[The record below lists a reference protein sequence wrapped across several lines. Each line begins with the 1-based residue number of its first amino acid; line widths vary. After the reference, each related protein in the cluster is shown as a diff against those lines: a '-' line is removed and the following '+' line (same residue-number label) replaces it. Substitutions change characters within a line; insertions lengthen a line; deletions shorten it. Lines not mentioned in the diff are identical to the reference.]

1 METEAGQLSRTA
13 LFQIKQDIVLEIVK
27 LLLQSIENEM
37 PRLFCELE
45 KILKVAEIVPM
56 VPEILALA
64 TDFQILFKL
73 PPQDSIVLA
82 SVVHH
87 LNTTDETIPKCFLNL
102 NSKDFNNLNIETTL
116 KSHNCKF
123 MLQEQELSKVCEL
136 MRSKNFMATNFSFK
150 TIGDFSDD
158 LSNEL
163 TLELMAEEH
172 GFLNP
177 LLVCEFKAVRNLKL
191 DFGAWEVVHLPDLR
205 FEKIEGNQWEGV
217 HYKVFEAEEEKISFL
232 CQDIN
237 FAFPPS
243 AR

>member
-1 METEAGQLSRTA
+1 VVKETKFFEKTWFRGLS
-13 LFQIKQDIVLEIVK
+13 FSSK
-27 LLLQSIENEM
+27 N
-37 PRLFCELE
+37 
-45 KILKVAEIVPM
+45 
-56 VPEILALA
+56 
-64 TDFQILFKL
+64 
-73 PPQDSIVLA
+73 
-82 SVVHH
+82 
-87 LNTTDETIPKCFLNL
+87 LNL
-102 NSKDFNNLNIETTL
+102 
-116 KSHNCKF
+116 
-123 MLQEQELSKVCEL
+123 ELRTDL
-136 MRSKNFMATNFSFK
+136 

-172 GFLNP
+172 GFLSP

-205 FEKIEGNQWEGV
+205 FEKIEGNQWDGV